1 MAEDLEKL
9 HGDHKIPLKELLRRS
24 IKYSKGVRH
33 LLVFAFLLLIIS
45 VAINVVLPLFIKEF
59 VNHLKQDDPSKIVLW
74 TALWLVIGY
83 AGLGIFTPI
92 LR

>member
-33 LLVFAFLLLIIS
+33 HLVLS
-45 VAINVVLPLFIKEF
+45 
-59 VNHLKQDDPSKIVLW
+59 
-74 TALWLVIGY
+74 G
-83 AGLGIFTPI
+83 
-92 LR
+92 